1 MTIFIGI
8 VLVIGLVFGGY
19 MLSGGKLDIVLYALP
34 YEGMMVGGAAVGAF
48 VISNSMGM
56 MLETWKGFLRTVK
69 GPRWNKADYGD
80 TLKLLYELT
89 RLYRNRGILA
99 LEPHIERP
107 ESSDIFA
114 RYPRIL
120 AYKPA
125 RDMIIDSFRMIAMQ
139 FDDPYQMEDVLIRRI
154 EVYEHE
160 MQAPAAAILAGS
172 DGLPAIG
179 IVAAVLGVIKTM
191 ASVDEPPE
199 VLGTMI
205 AGALVGTF
213 LGVFLAYC
221 VVQPIAARLNQIEEQ
236 DTAMIKMIADVI
248 IATVKGN
255 PPNICTEIARGNLPP
270 HLSPSFEEVE
280 QAQHSVI

>member
-1 MTIFIGI
+1 MTIFIGLI
-8 VLVIGLVFGGY
+8 LVIGLVFGGY
-19 MLSGGKLDIVLYALP
+19 MLSGGKMDILLHALP
-34 YEGMMVGGAAVGAF
+34 FEGMMVGGAAIGAF
-48 VISNSMGM
+48 VISNSLPM
-56 MLETWKGFLRTVK
+56 MLDTWKACIRAIK
-69 GPRWNKADYGD
+69 GQRWSKSDYGD
-80 TLKLLYELT
+80 ALKLLYELT

-114 RYPRIL
+114 KYPKIV
-120 AYKPA
+120 AFQPA
-125 RDMIIDSFRMIAMQ
+125 RALIVDSFRMISMQ

-154 EVYEHE
+154 EVYEAE
-160 MQAPAAAILAGS
+160 VAAPPAALMQAS

-199 VLGTMI
+199 ILGAMI

-221 VVQPIAARLNQIEEQ
+221 VVQPVGARIVQIEEN
-236 DTAMIKMIADVI
+236 DTHMMKLIRDILVAS
-248 IATVKGN
+248 VKGN

-270 HLSPSFEEVE
+270 HLQPSFEDVE
-280 QAQHSVI
+280 QAQRSVI

>member
-1 MTIFIGI
+1 MTIFIGL
-8 VLVIGLVFGGY
+8 VLVLGLVFGGF
-19 MLSGGKLDIVLYALP
+19 MLSGGKVDILLHALP
-34 YEGMMVGGAAVGAF
+34 FEGMMVGGAALGAF

-56 MLETWKGFLRTVK
+56 MLETCKGLLRTIK
-69 GPRWNKADYGD
+69 GPRWTKADYAD
-80 TLKLLYELT
+80 ALKLMYELT

-107 ESSDIFA
+107 EQSDVFA
-114 RYPRIL
+114 RYPRVL

-125 RDMIIDSFRMIAMQ
+125 RDMIIDSFRMVAMQ
-139 FDDPYQMEDVLIRRI
+139 FDDPYQMEDILMRRL
-154 EVYEHE
+154 EVHE
-160 MQAPAAAILAGS
+160 AEMNAPAAAMLAGS

-191 ASVDEPPE
+191 ASVDEAPE

-236 DTAMIKMIADVI
+236 DNSMMRMIADVI

-255 PPNICTEIARGNLPP
+255 PPNICTEIARGNLPA
-270 HLSPSFEEVE
+270 HLAPSFEDVE
-280 QAQHSVI
+280 QAQHSVM